1 MRISSHQYHLNVL
14 RTINAGTADYN
25 KYSVQLATNERIAK
39 PSDDP
44 LGKVMLL
51 TLDNQLSALEQYK
64 SNMDQ
69 VEYNLGQS
77 ESQLSSMVN
86 IVYNLIDN
94 ATSAA
99 DGTMGENEIQA
110 LGEEMSNLFP
120 AIVDLLN
127 AKDGEGRYFFS
138 GSKTDVM
145 PFQKDASGQ
154 YQYMG
159 DGNVRQVS
167 VSADSNV
174 LSNVTG
180 DKIDPGCTFLN
191 QMQDYLNLLSTDPT
205 NSSIGDE
212 SRSVMDGLNG
222 FLQTI
227 TNQLTKIGAV
237 RSSIEEFQMGN
248 DDIAVYTQGL
258 RDDISQVD
266 YAETYIKMNESVN
279 SYQST
284 LKIYT
289 RVSELS
295 LFSLL

>member
-1 MRISSHQYHLNVL
+1 MRISSHQYHLNIL

-51 TLDNQLSALEQYK
+51 TLDNQLSELEQYQ
-64 SNMDQ
+64 SNMEQ
-69 VEYNLGQS
+69 VEYNMGQS
-77 ESQLSSMVN
+77 ETQLSSMVN
-86 IVYNLIDN
+86 IVYNLIER
-94 ATSAA
+94 ATTAA

-110 LGEEMSNLFP
+110 LGEEMNNLFP
-120 AIVDLLN
+120 AIVDLMN

-145 PFQKDASGQ
+145 PFQKDADGR

-159 DGNVRQVS
+159 DTNVRQVS
-167 VSADSNV
+167 VSANST
-174 LSNVTG
+174 LTSNVTG
-180 DKIDPGCTFLN
+180 DNIDPSCSFLN
-191 QMQDYLNLLSTDPT
+191 QMQDYLNLLSSDPT
-205 NSSIGDE
+205 NAAVGDE
-212 SRSVMDGLNG
+212 SRAVMDGLND
-222 FLQTI
+222 FLQSV
-227 TNQLTKIGAV
+227 TNQITKIGAV
-237 RSSIEEFQMGN
+237 RSSIEEFKIGN

-279 SYQST
+279 SYEST
-284 LKIYT
+284 LKIYN
-289 RVSELS
+289 RVSQLS
-295 LFSLL
+295 LFSLI